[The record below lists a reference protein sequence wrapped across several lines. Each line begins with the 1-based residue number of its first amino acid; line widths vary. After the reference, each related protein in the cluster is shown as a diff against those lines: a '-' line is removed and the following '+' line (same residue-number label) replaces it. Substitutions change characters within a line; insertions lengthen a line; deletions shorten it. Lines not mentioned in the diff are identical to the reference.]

1 MVRHLLCKPEDLSS
15 NLGTHVK
22 VEGETDSTGLFTDLH
37 MYTHI
42 YTHREKIIAKYFKS
56 PNW

>member
-22 VEGETDSTGLFTDLH
+22 MEEETDSTGLFTDFH

-42 YTHREKIIAKYFKS
+42 YTQREKIIANKIF
-56 PNW
+56 